1 MKILVTNDDGF
12 DNPAIW
18 SLVRAVKD
26 LGEVTV
32 VAPAGNQSG
41 VGTALT
47 LRTSV
52 KINEAPSRV
61 DGVKCYA
68 VSGTPADSVVLGLE
82 HVLIAGADAVL
93 SGINPGF
100 NTSRNVFISGT
111 MGAAIQAAAK
121 GVKACAFSMD
131 ASDNFDDPKVKDV
144 IGAITTELLSAETER
159 GALFNVNIPTFDET
173 PIEGVEGAAPA
184 PSEFKSLIEPQSDGG
199 FEIISGLAVHIDGLE
214 LVYGTDIEVLSR
226 NRIAISSLEGPTL
239 VHQPHDPTLQR
250 MIEAATVLSVDE
262 PGATIQNIART

>member
-32 VAPAGNQSG
+32 VAPAANQSG

-47 LRTSV
+47 LRTSL

-82 HVLIAGADAVL
+82 HIFVGGADVVV

-121 GVKACAFSMD
+121 GVKTCAFSMD
-131 ASDNFDDPKVKDV
+131 VEGDFDDSTVKAV
-144 IGAITTELLSAETER
+144 IAAITTELLSTETER
-159 GALFNVNIPTFDET
+159 GALFNVNIPRFCDT
-173 PIEGVEGAAPA
+173 PIEGIEGAAPA
-184 PSEFKSLIEPQSDGG
+184 PSELKSLIKSHSDGG
-199 FEIISGLAVHIDGLE
+199 YEIISGLAVNIDRLE
-214 LVYGTDIEVLSR
+214 LAPGTDLEVLSR
-226 NRIAISSLEGPTL
+226 NRIAISSFEGPTL
-239 VHQPHDPTLQR
+239 AHQPEDPTLQR
-250 MIEAATVLSVDE
+250 MIEAVKRVI
-262 PGATIQNIART
+262 G

>member
-32 VAPAGNQSG
+32 VAPAANQSG

-47 LRTSV
+47 LRTSL

-68 VSGTPADSVVLGLE
+68 VSGTPADSVVLGLD
-82 HVLIAGADAVL
+82 HILVGGADVVV

-131 ASDNFDDPKVKDV
+131 VEGDFDDPTVKGV
-144 IGAITTELLSAETER
+144 IAAITTELLSPDTER
-159 GALFNVNIPTFDET
+159 GALFNVNIPAFGDT

-184 PSEFKSLIEPQSDGG
+184 PSELKSLIEAHSDGG
-199 FEIISGLAVHIDGLE
+199 YEIISGLAVNIDGLE
-214 LVYGTDIEVLSR
+214 LAPGTDLEVLSR

-239 VHQPHDPTLQR
+239 AHQPHDPTLQR
-250 MIEAATVLSVDE
+250 MIEAANCVI
-262 PGATIQNIART
+262 G

>member
-26 LGEVTV
+26 LGEVIV
-32 VAPAGNQSG
+32 VAPTGNQSG

-47 LRTSV
+47 LRSSV
-52 KINEAPSRV
+52 KINEAPSQV

-82 HVLIAGADAVL
+82 HVLIDGADAVV

-121 GVKACAFSMD
+121 GVKACAFSMAVTGD
-131 ASDNFDDPKVKDV
+131 FDDPTVKGV
-144 IGAITTELLSAETER
+144 IATITTELLSVETQR

-184 PSEFKSLIEPQSDGG
+184 PSEFKSIIQAQSDGG
-199 FEIISGLAVHIDGLE
+199 FEILSGLAVHIAGLE
-214 LVYGTDIEVLSR
+214 LAPGTDLEVLSR
-226 NRIAISSLEGPTL
+226 NRISISSLEGPTL
-239 VHQPHDPTLQR
+239 AHQPHDPTLHR
-250 MIEAATVLSVDE
+250 MIEAANRII
-262 PGATIQNIART
+262 G